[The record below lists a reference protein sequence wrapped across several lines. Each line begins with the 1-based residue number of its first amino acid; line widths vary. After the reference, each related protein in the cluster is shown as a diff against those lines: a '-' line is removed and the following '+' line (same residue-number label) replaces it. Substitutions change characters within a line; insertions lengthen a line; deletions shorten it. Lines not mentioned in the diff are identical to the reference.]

1 MYDIIVFENLRFRRS
16 TRKWEAGV
24 FLNLHSEVRFCKV
37 TFSVTVF
44 TGYVWTVGQIGNKN
58 LRFQK
63 RKKRIRLD
71 GALVH
76 LVDCANRWNIF
87 YGIWVVIKTTF
98 TLLSGVLF
106 SHLCLPS
113 ETEGRVWTLSLVLTN
128 LRFISNQAGLIWK
141 HPFRL
146 CSDGF
151 S

>member
-1 MYDIIVFENLRFRRS
+1 M
-16 TRKWEAGV
+16 
-24 FLNLHSEVRFCKV
+24 RFCKV

-44 TGYVWTVGQIGNKN
+44 TGYVSTVGQIGNKS

-113 ETEGRVWTLSLVLTN
+113 ETEGRVRTLSLVLTN
-128 LRFISNQAGLIWK
+128 LRFISNQVINLETSLQVMFRRVQLKGLVTYGWIVHFFVK
-141 HPFRL
+141 V
-146 CSDGF
+146 F
-151 S
+151 SVIFDVWPNRRS

>member
-1 MYDIIVFENLRFRRS
+1 MRF
-16 TRKWEAGV
+16 W
-24 FLNLHSEVRFCKV
+24 KV

-87 YGIWVVIKTTF
+87 YGIWAVIKTTF

-106 SHLCLPS
+106 SQLCLPS
-113 ETEGRVWTLSLVLTN
+113 ETEGRVRTLSLVLTN
-128 LRFISNQAGLIWK
+128 LRFISNQVINLETSLQVMFRRVQFKGLVTYGWIVHFFVK
-141 HPFRL
+141 V
-146 CSDGF
+146 F
-151 S
+151 SVIFDVWPNRRS

>member
-1 MYDIIVFENLRFRRS
+1 M
-16 TRKWEAGV
+16 
-24 FLNLHSEVRFCKV
+24 RFCKV

-44 TGYVWTVGQIGNKN
+44 TGYVSTVGQIGNKN

-113 ETEGRVWTLSLVLTN
+113 VTEGRVRTLSLVLTN
-128 LRFISNQAGLIWK
+128 LRFISNQVINLETSLQVMFRRVQLKGLVTYGWIVHFFVK
-141 HPFRL
+141 V
-146 CSDGF
+146 F
-151 S
+151 SAIFDVWPNRRS